1 MSLKS
6 RLVLLHTGLMA
17 LVVCVVLALL
27 FSMSSHEILAN
38 AENMLE
44 ERVSDTVEDI
54 EYENG
59 RLDFDS
65 DLMTLEHGVYLSVY
79 DKDSFDLL
87 YGRIPYGF
95 AYDLPFEN
103 GNLRKITA
111 GEVDYYVFDIE
122 QNIEDQ
128 YPVLVRGIIS
138 ISDAEQDFRYTMW
151 LALILFP
158 LLIFLTAIC
167 GYLLSRRALYPV
179 AKITKTVQDIQQEK
193 DLSKRIHLENGSDE
207 IYTLA
212 KTFDGLLD
220 TIDAGMQREKQFTND
235 VAHELRTPISVVLMQ
250 CEELL
255 QGDHLDEEGRREVFL
270 IQRKVKGVSD
280 MISQLLLL
288 SRADQGREK
297 INLEQVDFSELVEM
311 VVEEFIDI
319 AKEQD
324 IEIQTEI
331 EPELYLTADQ
341 TLMIRLLGNLLENA
355 VNYGNSGG
363 HIWVSAWK
371 TDDSI
376 HLLVK
381 DDGIGISQQDLPRIW
396 DRFYQADPSRNSE
409 SSGLGLSMVK
419 WIVEAHHGKISVSS
433 KLGKGTDFTCIFPAT
448 DREFIQKHDAPVI

>member
-6 RLVLLHTGLMA
+6 RMVLLHTGLMA
-17 LVVCVVLALL
+17 FVVCVVLALL

-44 ERVSDTVEDI
+44 KRVADTVEDI

-207 IYTLA
+207 IYILA

-255 QGDHLDEEGRREVFL
+255 QGDHLDDEGRREVSL

-297 INLEQVDFSELVEM
+297 INLERVDFSELVEM
-311 VVEEFIDI
+311 VAEEFTDL
-319 AKEQD
+319 AKEKN

-331 EPELYLTADQ
+331 DPELYLIADQ

-355 VNYGNSGG
+355 VNYGNFGG
-363 HIWVSAWK
+363 HIWVFVRK

-376 HLLVK
+376 RLFVK
-381 DDGIGISQQDLPRIW
+381 DDGIGISQQDLPHIW
-396 DRFYQADPSRNSE
+396 DRFYQADPARNSE

-433 KLGKGTDFTCIFPAT
+433 ELGKGTDFTCIFPVA
-448 DREFIQKHDAPVI
+448 DIKKHDDPVI

>member
-167 GYLLSRRALYPV
+167 GDLLSRRALYPV

-341 TLMIRLLGNLLENA
+341 TLIIRLLGNLLENA

-448 DREFIQKHDAPVI
+448 DREVIQKHDAPVI